1 MAIPESPYGPS
12 DHSSLVGG
20 GKPVRLQH
28 LAAAKAAGTRLTMI
42 TAYDALT
49 ARIFD
54 AAGMDM
60 ILVGDSIGNV
70 MLDHGSTLPVELDEM
85 VVATRSVARAT
96 TRAFV
101 LADLP
106 FGTYEAGPGQALASA
121 VRVMKVGANG
131 VKLEGGRP
139 RVEAVRALSQAGIPV
154 MGHLGFTPQSVNTL
168 GGFRVQGRGEA
179 EEILVED
186 ALALQEA
193 GAFALLVEMVPE
205 PVAARL
211 TETLDIPT
219 IGIGAGARCDGQV
232 LVWSDMAGMTSWR
245 PRFAKQFG
253 QVGEALHQAA
263 VDYGQ
268 AVRAGTF
275 PAKEHWFD
283 S

>member
-1 MAIPESPYGPS
+1 MSYTCGLKS
-12 DHSSLVGG
+12 
-20 GKPVRLQH
+20 
-28 LAAAKAAGTRLTMI
+28 
-42 TAYDALT
+42 
-49 ARIFD
+49 RIFKISLYKEFFFYFLSH
-54 AAGMDM
+54 
-60 ILVGDSIGNV
+60 IL
-70 MLDHGSTLPVELDEM
+70 
-85 VVATRSVARAT
+85 
-96 TRAFV
+96 FV
-101 LADLP
+101 C
-106 FGTYEAGPGQALASA
+106 
-121 VRVMKVGANG
+121 K
-131 VKLEGGRP
+131 
-139 RVEAVRALSQAGIPV
+139 
-154 MGHLGFTPQSVNTL
+154 
-168 GGFRVQGRGEA
+168 
-179 EEILVED
+179 
-186 ALALQEA
+186 
-193 GAFALLVEMVPE
+193 AFALLVEMVPE